1 MKTHPKPLDIA
12 VDLKKG
18 EVRFKWQDGRLTALS
33 LEFLRANCPCAM
45 CAEARNKAASEP
57 LYVLPPVLI
66 NPGGKLEKDRPVEIV
81 GQYGLQFFWADG
93 HRAGIYTYEY
103 LHGLQDKL

>member
-1 MKTHPKPLDIA
+1 MKTQHKPLDIA

-18 EVRFKWQDGRLTALS
+18 EVRFKWQDGRATTCS

-45 CAEARNKAASEP
+45 CNEAREKAASEP
-57 LYVLPPVLI
+57 LYVLPPELS
-66 NPGGKLEKDRPVEIV
+66 NPDGSLEKDRPVEIV

-93 HRAGIYTYEY
+93 HRAGIYTYDY
-103 LHGLQDKL
+103 LHNLQAKK